1 MQLGSMTSEGG
12 CSVHIHL
19 WLRKEDREQ
28 VVLEKKYAARN
39 LGVSI
44 INPSPPPACYWGM
57 YAHKY

>member
-1 MQLGSMTSEGG
+1 MTSEGG
-12 CSVHIHL
+12 CSVQIHL

-28 VVLEKKYAARN
+28 VVLETKCAARN

-44 INPSPPPACYWGM
+44 RNPSPWGM